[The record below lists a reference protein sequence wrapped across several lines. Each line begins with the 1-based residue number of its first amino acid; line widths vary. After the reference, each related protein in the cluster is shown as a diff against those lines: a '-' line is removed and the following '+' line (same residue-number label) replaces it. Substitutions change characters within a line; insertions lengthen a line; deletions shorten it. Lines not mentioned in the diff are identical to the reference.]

1 MTSYKIKF
9 SKNSL
14 EFLKDNKKIGLK
26 FYQAFFEISENM
38 SKIKEYD
45 IKNIKGYETLKRLR
59 IGKYRALFEI
69 IDNELVILVIDID
82 SRGDIYKKL

>member
-1 MTSYKIKF
+1 MTSYRIKF
-9 SKNSL
+9 SKDSL
-14 EFLKDNKKIGLK
+14 KFLKDNKKIGLK
-26 FYQAFFEISENM
+26 FYQAFFEISENIL
-38 SKIKEYD
+38 KVKEYD

-82 SRGDIYKKL
+82 SRGDIYKRL